1 MPPSIVDVVSYAGGM
16 TSDSDDALSWDG
28 DESADAAKPVP
39 GERSPIV
46 PATADP
52 LSSAPGPTGTAPAAA
67 QLSEGWNAVGR
78 GSGDTTTQ
86 MAADADERAPLSTG
100 MLLTLGIVGG
110 IYLLYSI
117 GWIVGGMRL
126 KPLANLIV
134 ADAMYVPWFIL
145 AIAAP
150 ALWFL
155 AVWVLTRARAGWI
168 RIALL
173 LLGVVLLVP
182 WPFVTV
188 GVIGS

>member
-1 MPPSIVDVVSYAGGM
+1 MDAVSYAGDM

-28 DESADAAKPVP
+28 DDGAAPKAPAPKGSARGASVPRGGASDDAALP
-39 GERSPIV
+39 
-46 PATADP
+46 D
-52 LSSAPGPTGTAPAAA
+52 
-67 QLSEGWNAVGR
+67 GWNAVGR
-78 GSGDTTTQ
+78 GS
-86 MAADADERAPLSTG
+86 DAVGHVDSDGTVTMPDEHEAPHLSTA

-110 IYLLYSI
+110 VYLLYSI
-117 GWIVGGMRL
+117 GWVVGGLRL

-134 ADAMYVPWFIL
+134 ADAMYVPWFVL
-145 AIAAP
+145 AVAAP

-155 AVWVLTRARAGWI
+155 AVWVLTRAKAAWI
-168 RIALL
+168 RIGLL

>member
-1 MPPSIVDVVSYAGGM
+1 MPPSIVDAVSYAGDM

-28 DESADAAKPVP
+28 DEGAAAK
-39 GERSPIV
+39 
-46 PATADP
+46 
-52 LSSAPGPTGTAPAAA
+52 APAPAASQPTA
-67 QLSEGWNAVGR
+67 SASTDRPADDAALPDGWNAIGK
-78 GSGDTTTQ
+78 GSEAVEPVASAGS
-86 MAADADERAPLSTG
+86 ERASLSTA
-100 MLLTLGIVGG
+100 MLLTVGIVGG

-117 GWIVGGMRL
+117 GWVVGGLRL

-134 ADAMYVPWFIL
+134 ADAMYLPWFAL

-155 AVWVLTRARAGWI
+155 AVWVLTRAKASWI
-168 RIALL
+168 RLGLL

>member
-28 DESADAAKPVP
+28 DDGVPPKAPAPKDSDRAVSAPRGEAPDDAALP
-39 GERSPIV
+39 
-46 PATADP
+46 D
-52 LSSAPGPTGTAPAAA
+52 
-67 QLSEGWNAVGR
+67 GWNAVGR
-78 GSGDTTTQ
+78 GSEAVGRVDTDGTVT
-86 MAADADERAPLSTG
+86 MPDEQGASHLSTA
-100 MLLTLGIVGG
+100 MLLTLGVVGG
-110 IYLLYSI
+110 VYLLYSI
-117 GWIVGGMRL
+117 GWVVGGLRL

-134 ADAMYVPWFIL
+134 DDAMYVPWFVL
-145 AIAAP
+145 AVAAP

-155 AVWVLTRARAGWI
+155 TVWVLTRAKAAWI
-168 RIALL
+168 RIGLL